1 MKTLKKLANNGRG
14 VFEEECQRYMKS
26 VEDRPYFISELRTA
40 FIDGCNTVT
49 VDQHEMA
56 IPLAD
61 EYISKK
67 SPDVI
72 YVSMDIERA
81 YREGAKRIA
90 DEWHK
95 SQVKMTSRRV
105 EKASKLICAG
115 SQLMSVADNFN
126 KEAERLMSNEFNQ
139 TQILNKYK
147 EIKGLFEELRAK
159 FKEWN
164 EQCAGIFLNLSVEDN
179 FRWGEEGEKLEYAIR
194 KVMKID
200 R

>member
-1 MKTLKKLANNGRG
+1 MKILNKMANGGKG
-14 VFEEECQRYMKS
+14 VFEDICEEYMKS
-26 VEDRPYFISELRTA
+26 KTQYIYTIGDIYRAY
-40 FIDGCNTVT
+40 IDGCNAVSQT
-49 VDQHEMA
+49 QHDLA
-56 IPLAD
+56 IPFAE
-61 EYISKK
+61 EYVSKK
-67 SPDVI
+67 SSDVS
-72 YVSMDIERA
+72 YVQIDIEKAFRD
-81 YREGAKRIA
+81 GAKRMA
-90 DEWHK
+90 EEWEK

-147 EIKGLFEELRAK
+147 EIKGLFEELRTK

-164 EQCAGIFLNLSVEDN
+164 KQCSGIFLNLSVEDN